1 MLEDLKKIITGLKY
15 WNLRLKNPK
24 VDENFQSRLI
34 TQKLAFI
41 CKSLGFQMKYSFN
54 LYKSGPYCPALT
66 RDYYQ
71 YSNFVVNLESDYI
84 PTKKEKEIFEKVK
97 DDLLSHP
104 INIKHRSDL
113 LEAVA
118 TIFFIK
124 KYDSVDLD
132 DDIFEKTKNEKPFLS
147 DRIITIAINIVKQLL
162 FKPEF
167 LTDEIKEELEIWD
180 NVDDSNFD

>member
-24 VDENFQSRLI
+24 VDENFQARLI
-34 TQKLAFI
+34 IQKLAFI

-54 LYKSGPYCPALT
+54 LYKSGPYCPSLT

-71 YSNFVVNLESDYI
+71 HSNHVINLESNYV
-84 PTKKEKEIFEKVK
+84 PTKKEKEILEKVK
-97 DDLLSHP
+97 VDLLSHP
-104 INIKHRSDL
+104 LNDRHRADL

-118 TIFFIK
+118 TILFIK
-124 KYDSVDLD
+124 KYDS

-147 DRIITIAINIVKQLL
+147 DRIITIAINIVKKLL

-180 NVDDSNFD
+180 NVDDFNSD